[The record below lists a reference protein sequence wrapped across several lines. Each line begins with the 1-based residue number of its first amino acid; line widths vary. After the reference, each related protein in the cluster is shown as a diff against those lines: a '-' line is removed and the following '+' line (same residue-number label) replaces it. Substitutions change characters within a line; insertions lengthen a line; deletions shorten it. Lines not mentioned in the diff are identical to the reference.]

1 MISQFVSLIIDIV
14 KDQAKDVFEED
25 NKKEENP
32 VQPIQTKVS
41 KVKCYKLF
49 GVEPKTL
56 SE

>member
-25 NKKEENP
+25 NKKEEKP
-32 VQPIQTKVS
+32 LHPIQTKVS